1 MKQSAEISQELT
13 RAMADTLVQLQNL
26 INNHSANE
34 SDLLTTVKCFL
45 LGILSTC
52 VDSME
57 IIAPGSA
64 PFIYADI
71 EAAAKL
77 GGLNAIKNVQSANG
91 LLGYSVSN
99 IEPDDMTTAM
109 NYMGQ
114 ELGTALFKAM
124 HELPISLRK
133 PEILL
138 RGIEALLANLLS
150 QKFDSSHQILDS
162 LCEHVHMTLDDLK
175 QRQH

>member
-1 MKQSAEISQELT
+1 MKALIIDDEI
-13 RAMADTLVQLQNL
+13 D
-26 INNHSANE
+26 I
-34 SDLLTTVKCFL
+34 CFL
-45 LGILSTC
+45 LSSVLKQKNLDIS
-52 VDSME
+52 
-57 IIAPGSA
+57 IAHNLNEG
-64 PFIYADI
+64 
-71 EAAAKL
+71 L
-77 GGLNAIKNVQSANG
+77 GKVGNLEPEVIFLDNYLPDGKGLNAIKNVQSANG

-114 ELGTALFKAM
+114 ELGTALFKAL